1 MYCGNCGNKLG
12 KDENFCGKCG
22 RAREVKEEVIYQEEQ
37 QLEPI
42 ISNTGVV
49 ALTITVLVL
58 AIATI
63 IVTSVITKDIPET
76 KHLSYN
82 ITTNYLY

>member
-22 RAREVKEEVIYQEEQ
+22 RKRETKEEIIYQEEQ

-42 ISNTGVV
+42 ISNTGVI

-76 KHLSYN
+76 KHLN
-82 ITTNYLY
+82 HIITNNYLY